1 MTVAVPKPLF
11 ACRVV
16 FFCSA
21 EKPDRIVEAAAAGVD
36 MIIVDLEDEVL
47 PAAKAAARAS
57 LAGLLEQCAPGAALF
72 VRVNSPK
79 SRHIAE
85 DLDAVAGLARLT
97 GVVVP
102 KVETRRDLEA
112 AAARLAAAGGGHLP
126 LVAVLESPPAFLA
139 LGDIIAAEAPLAG
152 FTMGPFDLSR
162 ALGASRRDDE
172 DPVRAART
180 WALMAGRTRGIAVID
195 GPADARLTIA
205 EKQIAFARARAMGFD
220 GKIVTRLPEAAVV
233 ARLFTPSEEEKAL
246 AERIVAAFAADPR
259 AELAVL
265 ETGASVDRGNL
276 AWAERCLI
284 AAARAS

>member
-1 MTVAVPKPLF
+1 MTVAAPKPSF

-21 EKPDRIVEAAAAGVD
+21 EKPEAIVEAATAGVD

-57 LAGLLEQCAPGAALF
+57 LAGLLERCPPGAALF

-79 SRHIAE
+79 SRHIGA
-85 DLDAVAGLARLT
+85 DLEAVAGLGRLT

-112 AAARLAAAGGGHLP
+112 AGARLAAAGGGHLP

-139 LGDIIAAEAPLAG
+139 LGDIVEAEAPLAG
-152 FTMGPFDLSR
+152 FTMGPFDLTR
-162 ALGASRRDDE
+162 ALGASRRDDR

-180 WALMAGRTRGIAVID
+180 WALMAGRARGIAVID
-195 GPADARLTIA
+195 GPADARLSAA
-205 EKQIAFARARAMGFD
+205 EKQVAFAEARAMGFD
-220 GKIVTRLPEAAVV
+220 GKIVTKLPEAAVV
-233 ARLFTPSEEEKAL
+233 ARLFTPSQDETAL
-246 AERIVAAFAADPR
+246 AERIVAAFAADPQ

-265 ETGASVDRGNL
+265 ETGASVDLGNL
-276 AWAERCLI
+276 AWAERCLR
-284 AAARAS
+284 AAARAA